1 MVGAVD
7 VDLAQLP
14 GVVEFVAVF
23 LGRRAVGAGQAG
35 QGFFIGGLAVE
46 IDPDMVEL
54 VLEELVI
61 GVADGRAE
69 DVLGALGP
77 EVGGGAGFGRGFV
90 LGHARLGE
98 IVIDE
103 LAGMWLTLSICGLT
117 SENILFTAP
126 LAFIF
131 FRLFD
136 IYKPSIIGRI
146 DRNVK
151 GGLGVMGDD
160 VIAGIF
166 AGICTALSWQL
177 IDKFII

>member
-1 MVGAVD
+1 MGFRKFFITVGFSGLSPKA
-7 VDLAQLP
+7 P
-14 GVVEFVAVF
+14 GTVGSFVALILGLFLLEFVHPSTLFLLSLLVTVIAVK
-23 LGRRAVGAGQAG
+23 Q
-35 QGFFIGGLAVE
+35 
-46 IDPDMVEL
+46 IDIYEK
-54 VLEELVI
+54 
-61 GVADGRAE
+61 
-69 DVLGALGP
+69 
-77 EVGGGAGFGRGFV
+77 EVGI
-90 LGHARLGE
+90 HDSSE

-103 LAGMWLTLSICGLT
+103 LAGMWIALSICGLN

-136 IYKPSIIGRI
+136 IYKPSVIGRI
-146 DRNVK
+146 DRDVK

-177 IDKFII
+177 IDKFLI